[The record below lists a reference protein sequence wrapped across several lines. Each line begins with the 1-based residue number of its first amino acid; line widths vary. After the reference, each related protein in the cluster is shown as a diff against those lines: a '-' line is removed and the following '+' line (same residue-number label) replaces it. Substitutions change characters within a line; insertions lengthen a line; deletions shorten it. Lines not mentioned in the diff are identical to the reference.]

1 MTARGSERAPRR
13 LAVAV
18 TAAVL
23 AAAIGSA
30 CATPEQKYRLL
41 SFLFDGVPQLQ
52 SSESLK
58 AAAGPDGVVIAEA
71 IPWRR
76 NSVQWVVHDP
86 YDGEDC
92 GECHASEL
100 SNELVLPQQEL
111 CWSCHDQEDF
121 GGEVLHGPVAAGRC
135 DGCHNPHR
143 TRFESLLVV
152 EPGVLCDQCHDQS
165 TFPSVGEH
173 RTEQGDD
180 CIECHDP
187 HASDRDFM
195 LREDVGEP

>member
-1 MTARGSERAPRR
+1 MTAIESERAPRR

-23 AAAIGSA
+23 AVAIGSA
-30 CATPEQKYRLL
+30 CATPEQKYRML
-41 SFLFDGVPQLQ
+41 SFFFDGVPPLQ
-52 SSESLK
+52 SSENLK
-58 AAAGPDGVVIAEA
+58 AAVGPDEVVTTDARLWQRSSA
-71 IPWRR
+71 
-76 NSVQWVVHDP
+76 QWVVHDP

-100 SNELVLPQQEL
+100 SNELVLPRQEL
-111 CWSCHDQEDF
+111 CWNCHDQEDF
-121 GGEVLHGPVAAGRC
+121 EGEVLHGPVAAGRC

-152 EPGVLCDQCHDQS
+152 APAVLCEQCHDQS
-165 TFPSVGEH
+165 TFANLGEH
-173 RTEQGDD
+173 RGEQGDD

-187 HASDRDFM
+187 HAADRDFM